1 MNIQTQC
8 CGIIVLFVLYLFY
21 RRQEKVKLNTEKAYW
36 RAFCITVLSIC
47 MDILSIVAIVNM
59 DRLPIHL
66 VNWVC
71 KTYLVSMIGV
81 ALSSLLYIYADLYSK
96 NGQYQRFIK
105 KYIVLAVCGAVFI
118 YILPIS
124 IYRDIGKTA
133 VYTYGSSAL
142 ATYLFALSFVAMNT
156 YSMIKH
162 RAMINSRRREA
173 VFVWMSVWISA
184 AIVQFFNKDILIIG
198 YAFAIGIMILYLKLE
213 NPEQNLDRRTG
224 MFNQNAFSEYTQ
236 QLFVEGKD
244 FSVLCL
250 YFEGLFHQ
258 SAKDDINE
266 DVRIQISR
274 YLLNIPGARVFKN
287 AEDEAVLL
295 FENSEDAGE
304 VVERIKIRF
313 NDKWGRDGSVVLR
326 LQGIYVP
333 RLSIISDSLDLPY
346 LLRYVRENRR
356 KYTENDFVTVEEA
369 MVSDMYQEQVTE
381 RLILSAIEN
390 GRIEVFYQPIYSV
403 KEQRF
408 TCAEALVRMRDEEG
422 NLIPPIQFIEV
433 AEKNGL
439 IIKVGE
445 IVFEKVCRL
454 IKEQDICRYGMKY
467 IEINLSVIQC
477 AYSKLAENFIRIMQ
491 DYGVEPDCINLEIT
505 ESASLSAK
513 NILLENMRS
522 LMDYGVKF
530 SLDDFGTGQ
539 SNLNYIVD
547 MPVSI
552 VKFDRD
558 MSSAYFENGKA
569 KYVMDAAMHM
579 IQGMNLDI
587 VSEGIETKEQFEI
600 MRKLGISYIQGYYFS
615 KPLPEE
621 EFLRFVERENR

>member
-1 MNIQTQC
+1 M
-8 CGIIVLFVLYLFY
+8 
-21 RRQEKVKLNTEKAYW
+21 
-36 RAFCITVLSIC
+36 
-47 MDILSIVAIVNM
+47 
-59 DRLPIHL
+59 
-66 VNWVC
+66 
-71 KTYLVSMIGV
+71 
-81 ALSSLLYIYADLYSK
+81 
-96 NGQYQRFIK
+96 
-105 KYIVLAVCGAVFI
+105 
-118 YILPIS
+118 
-124 IYRDIGKTA
+124 
-133 VYTYGSSAL
+133 
-142 ATYLFALSFVAMNT
+142 
-156 YSMIKH
+156 
-162 RAMINSRRREA
+162 
-173 VFVWMSVWISA
+173 
-184 AIVQFFNKDILIIG
+184 QFFYKYILIIG

-313 NDKWGRDGSVVLR
+313 NDKWGRDGSVVLH

-356 KYTENDFVTVEEA
+356 KYTENDFVTVEEM

-491 DYGVEPDCINLEIT
+491 DYGVEPGCINLEIT
-505 ESASLSAK
+505 ESASLS
-513 NILLENMRS
+513 
-522 LMDYGVKF
+522 
-530 SLDDFGTGQ
+530 
-539 SNLNYIVD
+539 
-547 MPVSI
+547 
-552 VKFDRD
+552 DRK
-558 MSSAYFENGKA
+558 S
-569 KYVMDAAMHM
+569 V
-579 IQGMNLDI
+579 
-587 VSEGIETKEQFEI
+587 V
-600 MRKLGISYIQGYYFS
+600 
-615 KPLPEE
+615 
-621 EFLRFVERENR
+621 